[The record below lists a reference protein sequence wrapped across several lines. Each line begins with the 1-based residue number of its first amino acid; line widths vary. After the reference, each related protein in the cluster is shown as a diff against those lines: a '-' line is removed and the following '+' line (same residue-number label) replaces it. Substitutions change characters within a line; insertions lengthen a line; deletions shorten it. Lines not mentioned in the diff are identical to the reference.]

1 MSAKGA
7 FDMAS
12 KTALRKRTYL
22 ITASFADKKETKEKI
37 SVAPRKIGETKI
49 QKKFAQHGVKKIEEA
64 C

>member
-12 KTALRKRTYL
+12 KTALRKRTYR
-22 ITASFADKKETKEKI
+22 ITALFADKNGRKEKI

-49 QKKFAQHGVKKIEEA
+49 QKKLAQHGVKQIEEA